1 VLTKNY
7 DTVIGL
13 EIHVALLTE
22 SKFLCSCSTKFGAEP
37 NTHCCPVCLGLP
49 GSLPVVNEKAVELAV
64 RAGFALNCKINPASQ
79 FDRKNYFYPDLPKAY
94 QITQDNYPLCSLGY
108 LDYYFDDELKRT
120 EITRVHLEEEA
131 GKLIHS
137 GESIVDSE
145 FSLVDYNRAGIP
157 LIEIV
162 TAPDITEPAQARLF
176 LEQLRLVLNYAGV
189 SDTKMEEGS
198 LRCDANISLKPKGS
212 TVLGTKVE
220 IKNLNSFRA
229 LERALEFEEKRQAD
243 VLERG
248 GEILQ
253 ESRTWDE
260 RRSKTMPM
268 RSKGDAPDY
277 RFFPEPDLPPLYLG
291 ESWIKK
297 IRESLPELPIDR
309 LHRLQKEYQL
319 SRYEATFLVNYPE
332 FGDLFEAITAHFGD
346 LKAIA
351 NFLMGDYARL
361 ARSKGHLSPARI
373 AGLLEL
379 IKEGAIS
386 HNQGKD
392 VLDEMFKSE
401 KPALEIVEE
410 KGWRMVSD
418 SAKLGRVLAEIL
430 EDNAE
435 LVERYENGETQLFGF
450 FVGQVMRATQG
461 KADPRIV
468 NKLLRKEL
476 AGGRN

>member
-1 VLTKNY
+1 MTKNY